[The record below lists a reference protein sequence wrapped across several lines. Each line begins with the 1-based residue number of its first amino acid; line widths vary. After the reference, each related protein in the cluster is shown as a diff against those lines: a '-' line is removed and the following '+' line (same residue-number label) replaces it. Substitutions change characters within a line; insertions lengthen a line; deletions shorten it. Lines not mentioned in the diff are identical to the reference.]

1 MLRRSSRLQE
11 CTVAVDS
18 FTLSTD
24 EYVQAK
30 PSSRAFIGVK
40 RSVGIYHAVGKPEQA
55 LVLIPAKSFSID
67 PSEKVAVLPFT
78 IATQTDVSAG
88 VSGELPPLISFYED
102 TPLFFEGVDPTTGH
116 GLFRFRFQCLGVSET
131 KNSGNPGSIDGKCVV
146 PELSSQEVSQFSF
159 LLAQRSADSTG
170 LLPDDAEAMFASGG
184 ARVKVISNP
193 EAETRPFFEISG
205 LLGPVQMIETEKLW
219 LLARYVS
226 PVNGAVSY
234 AAWAIATE
242 KL

>member
-1 MLRRSSRLQE
+1 
-11 CTVAVDS
+11 
-18 FTLSTD
+18 
-24 EYVQAK
+24 
-30 PSSRAFIGVK
+30 
-40 RSVGIYHAVGKPEQA
+40 
-55 LVLIPAKSFSID
+55 
-67 PSEKVAVLPFT
+67 
-78 IATQTDVSAG
+78 
-88 VSGELPPLISFYED
+88 
-102 TPLFFEGVDPTTGH
+102 
-116 GLFRFRFQCLGVSET
+116 
-131 KNSGNPGSIDGKCVV
+131 
-146 PELSSQEVSQFSF
+146 
-159 LLAQRSADSTG
+159 DSTG